1 MTLLYV
7 LLSSIGASYA
17 LWILYLA
24 VMSLK
29 RAKDAGLLHK
39 TARFFGTPVL
49 FVGYFL
55 DALVNIFL
63 LTFILLEFPKE
74 LTVTERLKRHI
85 KTSAGW
91 RLSVA
96 RWFIP
101 LLDPYDPSG
110 HHITE
115 VQK

>member
-1 MTLLYV
+1 MPAIYI
-7 LLSSIGASYA
+7 LLSSFAASYA
-17 LWILYLA
+17 LWIFYLA

-29 RAKDAGLLHK
+29 RAKDAGLLDK

-49 FVGYFL
+49 FIGYIL
-55 DALVNIFL
+55 DALVNIFV

-85 KTSAGW
+85 RTSTGW
-91 RLSVA
+91 RLKVA

-115 VQK
+115 EQK

>member
-1 MTLLYV
+1 MTALYMV
-7 LLSSIGASYA
+7 LVGLGSFYA
-17 LWILYLA
+17 LWIAYLA

-29 RAKDAGLLHK
+29 RAKAAGLLHK

-63 LTFILLEFPKE
+63 LTIILLEFPRE

-85 KTSAGW
+85 KTSSGW
-91 RLSVA
+91 RLSIA
-96 RWFIP
+96 KWFIP
-101 LLDPYDPSG
+101 LLDPFDASG

-115 VQK
+115 NPK